1 VRLLG
6 ISLSS
11 LTPPTGCH
19 HSRWCSDDL
28 GHLLTT
34 EMWERFSYYGMR
46 TLLVLYMVKY
56 LLLPGHGGVIG
67 LGAVRDVLES
77 IFGPLGLQHFAT
89 QIYGLYTVT

>member
-1 VRLLG
+1 MKTFAAE
-6 ISLSS
+6 SAAPALSGTTS
-11 LTPPTGCH
+11 MTDRIRA
-19 HSRWCSDDL
+19 SEADFL

-34 EMWERFSYYGMR
+34 EMWYGMR

-77 IFGPLGLQHFAT
+77 IFGPLGLQHFAS